1 MKQKEL
7 QEKLLNLTKGLNIL
21 NKYIL
26 NVFRGDGT
34 YISVIMEDI
43 DTISIEDKLEL
54 VSLGFQFW
62 ANWANRISYEII

>member
-21 NKYIL
+21 NKYIF

-43 DTISIEDKLEL
+43 DTISTEDKLEL
-54 VSLGFQFW
+54 VSLGFQL
-62 ANWANRISYEII
+62 WANRVSYEII